1 MSHLCRDRFQPLVTR
16 LWSWPQLLYGGLL
29 GAKVQPDAVRLL
41 VNSEEVHDLS
51 QPLHHGD
58 QVEVF
63 HGDPLEMRSPR
74 SVACPAPEWPAP
86 EQPELLVSAS
96 LPAVSV
102 APARA
107 LDGERARLDRIYRGP
122 PSPVV
127 GRGGPRPRGGRAWR
141 GLEYQLSGQ
150 LSDSMSADLDAI
162 FARQDFL
169 SAR

>member
-1 MSHLCRDRFQPLVTR
+1 MV
-16 LWSWPQLLYGGLL
+16 QLLYGGLL
-29 GAKVQPDAVRLL
+29 GPKVHPDAVRLL
-41 VNSEEVHDLS
+41 VNSEEVVNLS

-63 HGDPLEMRSPR
+63 HSDPLDLRSPR
-74 SVACPAPEWPAP
+74 SVACPPPEWPSP
-86 EQPELLVSAS
+86 EPLRVAAS
-96 LPAVSV
+96 VPSISPRLP
-102 APARA
+102 

-127 GRGGPRPRGGRAWR
+127 VKERGTGARARNGRAWR

-150 LSDSMSADLDAI
+150 LSDSVSADLDAI

>member
-1 MSHLCRDRFQPLVTR
+1 MA
-16 LWSWPQLLYGGLL
+16 QLLYGGLL
-29 GAKVQPDAVRLL
+29 GPEVRPDAVRLL

-51 QPLHHGD
+51 QRLQHGD

-63 HGDPLEMRSPR
+63 HADPLDPRSPR
-74 SVACPAPEWPAP
+74 SVACPAAADWPTAFEP
-86 EQPELLVSAS
+86 GLLVSAS
-96 LPAVSV
+96 VPAVSV
-102 APARA
+102 VPSPERP

-127 GRGGPRPRGGRAWR
+127 EERGGAPRSRRGRAWR

-150 LSDSMSADLDAI
+150 LSDSVSTDLDAI
-162 FARQDFL
+162 FARPGFI

>member
-1 MSHLCRDRFQPLVTR
+1 MARAET
-16 LWSWPQLLYGGLL
+16 QLLYGGLL
-29 GAKVQPDAVRLL
+29 GPKVQPDAVRLL
-41 VNSEEVHDLS
+41 VNSEEVVDLS
-51 QPLHHGD
+51 QPLRHGD

-63 HGDPLEMRSPR
+63 HSDPLDLKSPR
-74 SVACPAPEWPAP
+74 SVACPPPAEWPSP
-86 EQPELLVSAS
+86 EPLLASAS
-96 LPAVSV
+96 
-102 APARA
+102 APSIALERP

-127 GRGGPRPRGGRAWR
+127 VKERGPRSRGGRAWR

-150 LSDSMSADLDAI
+150 LSEGTSADLDAI

>member
-1 MSHLCRDRFQPLVTR
+1 M
-16 LWSWPQLLYGGLL
+16 
-29 GAKVQPDAVRLL
+29 RLL

-51 QPLHHGD
+51 QRLRHGD

-63 HGDPLEMRSPR
+63 LSDPLDVRSPR

-86 EQPELLVSAS
+86 DNPDPYQLSTSV
-96 LPAVSV
+96 PAISVV
-102 APARA
+102 APERP

-127 GRGGPRPRGGRAWR
+127 ERGGVPPPRSTRKGRAWR

-150 LSDSMSADLDAI
+150 LSDSVSTDLDAI
-162 FARQDFL
+162 FAQPGFI

>member
-1 MSHLCRDRFQPLVTR
+1 MAGTWVA
-16 LWSWPQLLYGGLL
+16 QLLFGGLL
-29 GAKVQPDAVRLL
+29 GPKVRPGAVRLL
-41 VNSEEVHDLS
+41 VNSEEVVNLS

-63 HGDPLEMRSPR
+63 HSDPLDLKSPR
-74 SVACPAPEWPAP
+74 SVACPPPEWPSP
-86 EQPELLVSAS
+86 EPLL
-96 LPAVSV
+96 LPASV
-102 APARA
+102 PSITPGRP

-127 GRGGPRPRGGRAWR
+127 VKERGTGPRLRGGRAWR

-150 LSDSMSADLDAI
+150 LSDSLSTDLDAI